1 MALSDYLEDD
11 LAMMIST
18 DEFATV
24 HTINSKEMNIV
35 VDEDLYKER
44 QQSLT
49 DPESYFPA
57 TISYH
62 VAASVFGK
70 RPKVNDI
77 QYYDGKKY
85 IVFDAQEDLGAYYIT
100 LSVSE

>member
-18 DEFATV
+18 DAFATI
-24 HTINSKEMNIV
+24 HTINGKEMQV
-35 VDEDLYKER
+35 LVDEDLYKER

-49 DPESYFPA
+49 NPESYFPA

-85 IVFDAQEDLGAYYIT
+85 LVFDVQEDLGVYYIT
-100 LSVSE
+100 LAVSE